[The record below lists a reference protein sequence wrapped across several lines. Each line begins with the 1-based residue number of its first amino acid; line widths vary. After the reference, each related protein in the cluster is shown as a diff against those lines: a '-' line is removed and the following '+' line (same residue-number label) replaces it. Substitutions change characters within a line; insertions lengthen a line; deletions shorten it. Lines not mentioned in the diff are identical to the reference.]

1 MGLVGLI
8 AYLTPTLA
16 GAVALIYSITLG
28 YDDQVIEGKNEM
40 PQLMKFLIK
49 GAVWEISSRSG

>member
-28 YDDQVIEGKNEM
+28 YDDQVIEGKKAGHGRYR
-40 PQLMKFLIK
+40 PLLILL
-49 GAVWEISSRSG
+49 GSVLVI